1 MIEQMRVLNK
11 KEILILG
18 FSSIVSGLG
27 NWITMMAI
35 LSLLIFKGDG
45 GVLESSGIF
54 MAGLLPIMLGAPLA
68 GKLADKYNRKHL
80 MMISELGAGVTIAII
95 IFTENI
101 WLIYLAMALQALF
114 IALMNPARQS
124 ALPQLVENTAEL
136 EKVNA
141 FFQQLNSILKIAA
154 PVFAGF
160 LLTIMNAHQAIIV
173 DIISFLFSVLIL
185 SRLPDLMPA
194 RVDSEGAGAN
204 ESAKG
209 GGRVLEKEPMQVL
222 LHSLPL
228 RLLFLSS
235 FFTVLIIVSFDILGS
250 VYIRDVLHG
259 DESFLGLII
268 GILGFG
274 SFLVSLLVVLRKGK
288 ARYWQDLAWGNF
300 LLAILPLCM
309 TLGYFIQDPFWVK
322 VLILSGGFLGGLGNG
337 FLIIQ
342 ISTILQVTSPAH
354 MLGRL
359 SGYLEFTMIGGQLFS
374 VILLPILLP
383 GIIPPYLYFLGAT
396 AALWVLSLTLRVES
410 KKLIEATPAL
420 KGADLPLVEGEV

>member
-1 MIEQMRVLNK
+1 
-11 KEILILG
+11 
-18 FSSIVSGLG
+18 
-27 NWITMMAI
+27 
-35 LSLLIFKGDG
+35 
-45 GVLESSGIF
+45 
-54 MAGLLPIMLGAPLA
+54 
-68 GKLADKYNRKHL
+68 
-80 MMISELGAGVTIAII
+80 
-95 IFTENI
+95 
-101 WLIYLAMALQALF
+101 MALQALF

-124 ALPQLVENTAEL
+124 ALPQLVGNPAEL

-141 FFQQLNSILKIAA
+141 FFQQLNSILKIVA

-160 LLTIMNAHQAIIV
+160 LLTIMTAHQAIIV
-173 DIISFLFSVLIL
+173 DIISFMLSVVIL
-185 SRLPDLMPA
+185 SRLPNLMPA
-194 RVDSEGAGAN
+194 GSGSTGGAEAETTAAGV
-204 ESAKG
+204 KG
-209 GGRVLEKEPMQVL
+209 MDKEPLQVL

-288 ARYWQDLAWGNF
+288 TRHWQDLALGNF

-309 TLGYFIQDPFWVK
+309 TLGYFVQDPFWVK

-342 ISTILQVTSPAH
+342 ISTILQITSPSH

-374 VILLPILLP
+374 VILLPILVP

-396 AALWVLSLTLRVES
+396 AALWVMSLALRVES
-410 KKLIEATPAL
+410 KKLVETPPVLKSADQPQIE
-420 KGADLPLVEGEV
+420 GAG

>member
-1 MIEQMRVLNK
+1 MESMKVLKK

-68 GKLADKYNRKHL
+68 GKLADQYNRKHL
-80 MMISELGAGVTIAII
+80 MMISELGAGVTIGII

-114 IALMNPARQS
+114 ISLMNPARQS
-124 ALPQLVENTAEL
+124 ALPQLVENAGEL

-141 FFQQLNSILKIAA
+141 FFQQLNSVLKIAA

-160 LLTIMNAHQAIIV
+160 LLTIMNAHQAIIL
-173 DIISFLFSVLIL
+173 DMITFLLSVVIL
-185 SRLPDLMPA
+185 SRLPDLLPA
-194 RVDSEGAGAN
+194 GDKGARESGEKDGEAPALRKEN
-204 ESAKG
+204 EP
-209 GGRVLEKEPMQVL
+209 LQVL
-222 LHSLPL
+222 LHSVPL

-288 ARYWQDLAWGNF
+288 PRYWQDLALGNF
-300 LLAILPLCM
+300 LLAVLPLCM
-309 TLGYFIQDPFWVK
+309 TLGFFIQDPLWVK

-337 FLIIQ
+337 FLVIQ
-342 ISTILQVTSPAH
+342 ISTILQVTAPMH

-374 VILLPILLP
+374 VILLPILVP
-383 GIIPPYLYFLGAT
+383 GIIQPYVYFLGAT
-396 AALWVLSLTLRVES
+396 AALWILSAALQVES
-410 KKLIEATPAL
+410 KKFTAGTAVLQPAVSIHA
-420 KGADLPLVEGEV
+420 GGEG

>member
-1 MIEQMRVLNK
+1 
-11 KEILILG
+11 
-18 FSSIVSGLG
+18 
-27 NWITMMAI
+27 
-35 LSLLIFKGDG
+35 
-45 GVLESSGIF
+45 
-54 MAGLLPIMLGAPLA
+54 MLGAPLA
-68 GKLADKYNRKHL
+68 GTLADKYNRKHL

-95 IFTENI
+95 IFTDNI

-114 IALMNPARQS
+114 VALMNPARQS
-124 ALPQLVENTAEL
+124 ALPQLVDNPAEL

-185 SRLPDLMPA
+185 SRLPNLMPVKTA
-194 RVDSEGAGAN
+194 REGELAAASMTAGAK
-204 ESAKG
+204 A
-209 GGRVLEKEPMQVL
+209 LEKEPMQVL

-235 FFTVLIIVSFDILGS
+235 FFTVLIIVSFDVLGS

-274 SFLVSLLVVLRKGK
+274 SFLISMMIVLRKGK

-309 TLGYFIQDPFWVK
+309 TLGYFIPDPFWVK
-322 VLILSGGFLGGLGNG
+322 VLILSGAFLGGLGNG

-342 ISTILQVTSPAH
+342 IGTILQITSPSS

-374 VILLPILLP
+374 VILLPILVP

-396 AALWVLSLTLRVES
+396 AALWMMSIGLRVES

-420 KGADLPLVEGEV
+420 KGANLPPMEGEG